1 MAGRT
6 WFPRDCNLTA
16 DPKVGLI
23 GAEFGAE
30 GVLAFEDLLAV
41 AKLEQNGGHG
51 QMAYSQL
58 ASRALIR
65 SPKKASAI
73 VARLDSLGLI
83 ELEDANGASF
93 AYRVPKWTRWND
105 PTAAER
111 KAAER
116 AKRDGVVT

>member
-1 MAGRT
+1 M
-6 WFPRDCNLTA
+6 
-16 DPKVGLI
+16 I

-41 AKLEQNGGHG
+41 AKLEQDGGHG

-65 SPKKASAI
+65 SPKRASLI
-73 VARLDSLGLI
+73 VHRLDALGLI
-83 ELEDANGASF
+83 ELEEANGANF
-93 AYRVPKWTRWND
+93 AYKVPKWTRWND

-111 KAAER
+111 QAAKR
-116 AKRDGVVT
+116 AKSNGDVT